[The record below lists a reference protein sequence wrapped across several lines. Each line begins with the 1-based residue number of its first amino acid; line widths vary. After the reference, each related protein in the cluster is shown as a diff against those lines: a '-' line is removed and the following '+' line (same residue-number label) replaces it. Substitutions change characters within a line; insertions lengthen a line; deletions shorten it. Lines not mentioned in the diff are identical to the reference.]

1 MAKCREIKSSLESV
15 GLRVNIDDRDI
26 RPGKKF
32 YDWEL
37 KGTPL
42 KLELGPRDLENN
54 ITIAM
59 RRDEGEKIEL
69 SLDDN
74 LADNVKELLNKSY
87 ENLKVTAWN
96 FQKEHIKF
104 TQNMDEIAELIE
116 TGNIVAVNWCG
127 DEDYGKQIEEKTG
140 YDMLGIHKDAEEGAK
155 CIVSGK
161 DAKYIALIAKTY

>member
-1 MAKCREIKSSLESV
+1 MAKCEEIKSSLESA

-42 KLELGPRDLENN
+42 KLELGPRDLKNN

-69 SLDDN
+69 ALDDN
-74 LADNVKELLNKSY
+74 LIDNIKDLLDKSY
-87 ENLKVTAWN
+87 ENLKDSAWK

-104 TQNMDEIAELIE
+104 TQNMDEIAELVE
-116 TGNIVAVNWCG
+116 AGNVVAVNWCG
-127 DEDYGKQIEEKTG
+127 DEECGKKIEEETG
-140 YDMLGIHKDAEEGAK
+140 YDVLGIHKDAEAGAK

-161 DAKYIALIAKTY
+161 DAKYLALVAKTY